1 MYLIPYFTTKTY
13 GICEG
18 TLKQSQN
25 PKFYRAGTT
34 PLGLE
39 NPGSATG
46 NFVNLNQEQNFC
58 GEGRGVSLYNS
69 VRQWV
74 AVVSSCEHRYIIN
87 CTLKKLPLDT

>member
-74 AVVSSCEHRYIIN
+74 AVV
-87 CTLKKLPLDT
+87 